1 MPDITDTTTTKGTVA
16 PASKKPVKFKV
27 RKVVA
32 GMDNHPVIYSSDNQ
46 TLAENYITAN
56 HPRGREVY
64 LETPD
69 GAKKHY
75 SADHDFQGTDAWNDY
90 SDDEDE

>member
-1 MPDITDTTTTKGTVA
+1 MTTPATGTGAAKPA
-16 PASKKPVKFKV
+16 PKKPVKFKV

-32 GMDNHPVIYSSDNQ
+32 GMDTHPVIYTSDNQ
-46 TLAENYITAN
+46 TLAENYITTN
-56 HPRGREVY
+56 HPRGKEVY

-90 SDDEDE
+90 TDDEDE